1 MYVII
6 MQNVYPIT
14 LKTEKQR
21 AALFDNIVYAYGR
34 QPAIRRK
41 TQEILRDAGIR
52 RQNNTDIATA
62 VFDYVQQNLPYI
74 LEAGEMIET
83 PAYSLRNL
91 SLGADCDGHALLV
104 SALLESVSV
113 PTKLLYWIQPGHTY
127 ASHVSAAYWNGSSWI
142 NLDTSQNKPMG
153 WTPAG
158 WSYAGSDGE
167 PRPALDLET
176 GADMRSPV
184 RMPGQV
190 PALGWVSWSDL
201 NPVNL
206 GKKLYGAAKWT
217 AGKIVDTAEAIAEE
231 GLELLEA
238 GAEILGEIPLVGDML
253 EAVATA
259 IIATI
264 ANFVED
270 FFSLLRTIGGVVEK
284 WFTKIAEKLT
294 EWAQDWK
301 TWARMALYIVGC
313 AGAAAAA
320 GAATAGAGAVAVA
333 AGCAGTW
340 ATQEVTALAVDL
352 GTEAF
357 EELTGID
364 IPDYL
369 EPANLQRLATDAS
382 AMYDQLGDIALDE
395 LADSAT
401 TYAMAELSKQAE
413 RLPERLGNEIAARAR
428 RKLNEIPGF
437 RELSQAAQLATEQKL
452 EQAAN
457 RVQGLGQRAEQALQT
472 AEQAVKAVPSWGEM
486 DKALQETLAR
496 AYTEQAPSVDGLQ
509 QASAQLEAQIADIAT
524 ARQAGFQETIS
535 RTTGEDGFTAAAK
548 VIAKLDTDVTQFYVK
563 PIADTVFR
571 EADLEEIL
579 PLTDVELEIFKRAGK
594 WQGDTGA
601 KMLTTGAVTP
611 ELTVYRGGDI
621 SDPVA
626 GAKKVLEYRAKG
638 LNENNPLLQAL
649 KAGGKQMPIVNYK
662 TFSAYVVTE
671 QTEPSTKSVI
681 GPVLLGAAAGAGIA
695 YLKGKT

>member
-1 MYVII
+1 MMYVII
-6 MQNVYPIT
+6 MQHVYPIT

-21 AALFDNIVYAYGR
+21 AALFDGIVYAYGR

-41 TQEILRDAGIR
+41 TQEILRDAGVT
-52 RQNNTDIATA
+52 RQNNDAIATA
-62 VFDYVQQNLPYI
+62 VFDYVQDNLPYI

-83 PAYSLRNL
+83 PAYSLRNM

-127 ASHVSAAYWNGSSWI
+127 ASHVSAAYWSGAKWI
-142 NLDTSQNKPMG
+142 NLDTSQTQPMG
-153 WTPAG
+153 WTPPG
-158 WSYAGSDGE
+158 WSYAGSDGAA
-167 PRPALDLET
+167 RPGADLEA
-176 GADMRSPV
+176 GNDI
-184 RMPGQV
+184 RMPMRLPGQL
-190 PALGWVSWSDL
+190 PALGLSWSDF

-206 GKKLYGAAKWT
+206 GKKIYGAVKYT

-238 GAEILGEIPLVGDML
+238 GAEILGDIPLVGDML

-264 ANFVED
+264 SDFVTG
-270 FFSLLRTIGGVVEK
+270 FFDLLRTIGGVVEK

-357 EELTGID
+357 EELTGIN

-369 EPANLQRLATDAS
+369 EPANLQRLATDAG
-382 AMYDQLGDIALDE
+382 AMYEQLGDVALDE
-395 LADSAT
+395 LAETAT

-413 RLPERLGNEIAARAR
+413 RIPERIGNEIASRARA
-428 RKLNEIPGF
+428 KLNAIPGF
-437 RELSQAAQLATEQKL
+437 AELSEAAKIATEGKL
-452 EQAAN
+452 EQAAMQ
-457 RVQGLGQRAEQALQT
+457 VQQLGQQADQALRSAEQAIQ
-472 AEQAVKAVPSWGEM
+472 AVPSWGDM
-486 DKALQETLAR
+486 DKALQETLAQ
-496 AYTEQAPSVDGLQ
+496 AYAEQAPSVNGLQ
-509 QASAQLEAQIADIAT
+509 EASSELEAQIADIAT

-535 RTTGEDGFTAAAK
+535 RTTGEDGWTAAAK
-548 VIAKLDTDVTQFYVK
+548 AIAKLDTDITQFYVK
-563 PIADTVFR
+563 PIATTVFQ
-571 EADLEEIL
+571 EADLEELL
-579 PLTDVELEIFKRAGK
+579 PLSDVELEIFKRAGK

-611 ELTVYRGGDI
+611 ELTVYRGGTI
-621 SDPVA
+621 NDPVS
-626 GAKKVLEYRAKG
+626 GAKKVIEYRAQG
-638 LNENNPLLQAL
+638 LSASNPLLQAL
-649 KAGGKQMPIVNYK
+649 KAGGKNMPVVDYK
-662 TFSAYVVTE
+662 TFSAYVVTQDDSE
-671 QTEPSTKSVI
+671 TKSI
-681 GPVLLGAAAGAGIA
+681 IAPTLLAAAAGAGIA
-695 YLKGKT
+695 YLGATK